1 MVLTDDNF
9 ASIVAA
15 VEEGRGIYE
24 NIRKFVAFLLSANAG
39 EVLIMFFATV
49 LVVTPDRL
57 PFFEPVQLLWINLV
71 TDGLPALA
79 LGLDPYPKDI
89 MARPPR
95 DPKEGVLSRD
105 VLFLIA
111 IVAGILTVGTL
122 WVYQLE
128 LAEGA
133 DATRARTVAFTTIVL
148 FELFLVFAIRS
159 PRQPLWEIG
168 LRSNTK
174 LIWAVLASAILQLSV
189 VYLPPFQAVFDT
201 ESLTAMDW
209 ARTIAIALTAFASV
223 EVLKLVRRRLA
234 RSKGP

>member
-39 EVLIMFFATV
+39 EVLIMFIATI
-49 LVVTPDRL
+49 LLFTPDGL

-89 MARPPR
+89 MRRPPR
-95 DPKEGVLSRD
+95 NPKEGVLSRD
-105 VLFLIA
+105 VVFLIVV
-111 IVAGILTVGTL
+111 VAVILTVGTL
-122 WVYQLE
+122 AVFQLE
-128 LAEGA
+128 INDGA
-133 DATRARTVAFTTIVL
+133 DVTRARTVAFTTIVF

-159 PRQPLWEIG
+159 PRETLLQIG
-168 LRSNTK
+168 LFTNTK
-174 LIWAVLASAILQLSV
+174 LILAVLGSMALQILV
-189 VYLPPFQAVFDT
+189 VYLPSFQAVFDT
-201 ESLTAMDW
+201 EALTAMDW
-209 ARTIAIALTAFASV
+209 VRTILIAFTAFAFV
-223 EVLKLVRRRLA
+223 EVLKYA
-234 RSKGP
+234 RQRVARANRG